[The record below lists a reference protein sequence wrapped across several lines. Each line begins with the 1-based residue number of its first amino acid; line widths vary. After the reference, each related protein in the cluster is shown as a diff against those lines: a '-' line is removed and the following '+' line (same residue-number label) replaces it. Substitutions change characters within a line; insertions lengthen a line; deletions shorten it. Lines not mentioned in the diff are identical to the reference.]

1 MLRKSAFM
9 SSKESSTSIMCC
21 FEVLVQ
27 SVPGQPSC
35 HMSVIVKALVSKV
48 CSPKSSA
55 PRTWSSWFSCS
66 TYMCTADGDHINFF
80 AQFWLQGYSAA
91 DRSIRGLPLLQE
103 VVFVALVVLKFG
115 VECLLLSSAPN
126 TLSISIQVHTDD
138 TCDGYKIVSWFF
150 RTNCWL
156 HLLAHWPRWV
166 CGPVNSVRCASLYTF
181 TWLPYC
187 SSCILNVSSQW
198 LLIGSS
204 PPHEFLQPA
213 NQNICNSDFLWNG
226 ASCTSF
232 HSWAGFYVS
241 ISLQLTAI

>member
-103 VVFVALVVLKFG
+103 VVFWYYWWYLSLV
-115 VECLLLSSAPN
+115 
-126 TLSISIQVHTDD
+126 
-138 TCDGYKIVSWFF
+138 
-150 RTNCWL
+150 
-156 HLLAHWPRWV
+156 
-166 CGPVNSVRCASLYTF
+166 
-181 TWLPYC
+181 
-187 SSCILNVSSQW
+187 LNVCCFLPHLTHCLFPSRFTLMIPAMVTRLSRGSFARIAGYTCWHIDRAEYADQ
-198 LLIGSS
+198 LI
-204 PPHEFLQPA
+204 Q
-213 NQNICNSDFLWNG
+213 
-226 ASCTSF
+226 
-232 HSWAGFYVS
+232 
-241 ISLQLTAI
+241 